1 MDIQSNPPKKGEAS
15 ISFEHR
21 LIAGLVDPKT
31 TVLDLGCGD
40 GELLAYLSKTKQ
52 VSGQGIEIDEQAIYK
67 CVAKGLSVFHGDLD
81 SGLKDWDDRSFD
93 YVVLDQSLQQ
103 LIHPDTVLQE
113 ALRLGK
119 EVIIGFPNFV
129 HYRSRW
135 QLAFKGKVPVTTSLP
150 YEWFNTPNLHFLS
163 LLDFEDYCAKRG
175 ITVEKKIF
183 LSGNKIIKFLPNLR
197 AETGIFL
204 ISAQGK

>member
-1 MDIQSNPPKKGEAS
+1 
-15 ISFEHR
+15 
-21 LIAGLVDPKT
+21 
-31 TVLDLGCGD
+31 
-40 GELLAYLSKTKQ
+40 
-52 VSGQGIEIDEQAIYK
+52 
-67 CVAKGLSVFHGDLD
+67 
-81 SGLKDWDDRSFD
+81 
-93 YVVLDQSLQQ
+93 
-103 LIHPDTVLQE
+103 
-113 ALRLGK
+113 
-119 EVIIGFPNFV
+119 
-129 HYRSRW
+129 
-135 QLAFKGKVPVTTSLP
+135 VPVTTSLP